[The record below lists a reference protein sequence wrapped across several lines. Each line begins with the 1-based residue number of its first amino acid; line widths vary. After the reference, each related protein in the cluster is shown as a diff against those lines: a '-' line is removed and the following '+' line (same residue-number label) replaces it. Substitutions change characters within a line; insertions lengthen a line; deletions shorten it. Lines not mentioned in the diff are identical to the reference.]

1 MSDGTAAPDPEAV
14 GAGPAAPEPEAP
26 LHGRL
31 DRIQGAQQRVHSTW
45 DSLPWFL
52 RWSVVWSACLLII
65 AGGVFLLATLASRLA
80 PLTIALAATLF
91 LAAMLDPLAVRLR
104 RLRLPPALAAL
115 ISLFL
120 LLAVIGGAA
129 YLVWTLTAD
138 QFSSLSKQLDE
149 GLDRTRDFITGSL
162 PVSPEQL
169 DRWTK
174 QATDGL
180 RRSTPDPVAGAR
192 TAAEVAGAVLLIF
205 VLLFFLLKD
214 GRPMWQW
221 VLSRVSDRSRPAFIQ
236 AGRNGWHTLSAYTR
250 GTVAIAA
257 IDGIGIG
264 LALVLLGVP
273 LAFPLAVVT
282 FLGGFIPIIGAT
294 VAGSVAVLVALAA
307 NGPTTALLT
316 LLAVIAVQQTEG
328 NLLEPLIM
336 KRQVRLHPVVIL
348 VAVTAG
354 TLFGG
359 IAGAFVAVP
368 VTAVVYRVVDTITAL
383 RQGRDPS

>member
-1 MSDGTAAPDPEAV
+1 MSDGTAAPDPDAV

-31 DRIQGAQQRVHSTW
+31 ERIQGAQQRVHSTW

-65 AGGVFLLATLASRLA
+65 AGGVYLLATLASRLA

-180 RRSTPDPVAGAR
+180 RKSTPDPVAGAR

-214 GRPMWQW
+214 GRPMWHW
-221 VLSRVSDRSRPAFIQ
+221 VLSRVSDRSRPAFVQ

-307 NGPTTALLT
+307 KGPTTALLA

-368 VTAVVYRVVDTITAL
+368 VTAVVYRVVDTVTAL
-383 RQGRDPS
+383 RQGRDPA